1 MTLVSKSVGIW
12 DDIVNPIYGCVV
24 EITPDIIIGVV
35 AIGTLGT
42 QALPNKERNLSI
54 RNQKVF
60 KYWAQYK
67 EISSKFKWIV
77 LNLGHQQLILLSS
90 QYCTWNISNRNQE
103 REKVPSLENASTTPM
118 GISGK
123 GLQVHTITVK
133 TIFMFWDKQGNIE
146 HSHKCLLKDLMK
158 LSVEYI
164 TSSCYR
170 Y

>member
-1 MTLVSKSVGIW
+1 MKQVLSSSGKYLIW
-12 DDIVNPIYGCVV
+12 DTNSLFCP
-24 EITPDIIIGVV
+24 
-35 AIGTLGT
+35 A
-42 QALPNKERNLSI
+42 
-54 RNQKVF
+54 
-60 KYWAQYK
+60 
-67 EISSKFKWIV
+67 
-77 LNLGHQQLILLSS
+77 LSS
-90 QYCTWNISNRNQE
+90 VHETFPAVSWCHTLFAPKVVCPKSCTKLYQE
-103 REKVPSLENASTTPM
+103 REKVPSLENASTTPT

>member
-1 MTLVSKSVGIW
+1 MFRLYLRKNTKNFSMWGIYLVKVSRKVIFIFKIFHHFLG
-12 DDIVNPIYGCVV
+12 GGA
-24 EITPDIIIGVV
+24 GVV

-118 GISGK
+118 GGCN
-123 GLQVHTITVK
+123 LNLTV
-133 TIFMFWDKQGNIE
+133 QNL
-146 HSHKCLLKDLMK
+146 C
-158 LSVEYI
+158 
-164 TSSCYR
+164 SSLVNR
-170 Y
+170 V